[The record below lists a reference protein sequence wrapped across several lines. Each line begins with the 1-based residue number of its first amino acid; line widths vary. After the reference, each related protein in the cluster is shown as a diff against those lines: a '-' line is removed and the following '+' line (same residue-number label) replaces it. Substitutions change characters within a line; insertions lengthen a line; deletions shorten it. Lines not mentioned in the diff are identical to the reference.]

1 MIKKIILTLCLMS
14 IGLSCLADENDY
26 LVVRGFQN
34 LEKIQKLDV
43 INKLSAIADN
53 DGVEFSEKWPA
64 EYFKDSGN
72 KTYADMIHSTRWA
85 NKRDSTFEYKTNTS
99 GSTATKPSGT
109 KLKIPSGSAE
119 ATKTNNIYD
128 LEGNVLDYTMEYA
141 GYEVTSTGITY
152 IGRITRGGEY
162 SYSRRKRRCR

>member
-53 DGVEFSEKWPA
+53 DGVEFSEKWPT

-72 KTYADMIHSTRWA
+72 KTYIYS
-85 NKRDSTFEYKTNTS
+85 TNTINELKQNS
-99 GSTATKPSGT
+99 PALTETLTSNSSIS
-109 KLKIPSGSAE
+109 KLSKGLVEI
-119 ATKTNNIYD
+119 
-128 LEGNVLDYTMEYA
+128 LM
-141 GYEVTSTGITY
+141 
-152 IGRITRGGEY
+152 
-162 SYSRRKRRCR
+162 